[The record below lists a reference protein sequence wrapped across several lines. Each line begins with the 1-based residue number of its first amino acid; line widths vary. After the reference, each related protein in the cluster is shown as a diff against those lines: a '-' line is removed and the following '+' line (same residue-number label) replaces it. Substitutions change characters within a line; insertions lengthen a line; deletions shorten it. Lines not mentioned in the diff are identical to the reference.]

1 VTNDIPA
8 TQRASG
14 KRRTIS
20 MAEGA
25 TANASRDN
33 RKAIP
38 VTCALH
44 RGPRGFANLV
54 VERKHDGDIV
64 LDPHVTGACVIIL
77 EEDAATAL
85 FEVLRTWL
93 RR

>member
-1 VTNDIPA
+1 
-8 TQRASG
+8 
-14 KRRTIS
+14 

-25 TANASRDN
+25 TANASREN

-44 RGPRGFANLV
+44 RGPRGFANLLAA
-54 VERKHDGDIV
+54 ERKHDGDIV
-64 LDPHVTGACVIIL
+64 LDPHVTGVCAMIL

-85 FEVLRTWL
+85 FEVLLDVAAPMNADPATVPGARGKHQ
-93 RR
+93 